1 MDFSG
6 IDVAKET
13 LDDQSK
19 TQCIANSGTEIGAL
33 VNRLKPL
40 AERIGRDPYWRPRAA
55 LSAQR
60 QQRSVRPV
68 CR

>member
-1 MDFSG
+1 MNVSELIFLG
-6 IDVAKET
+6 IDVAKDTLEVA

-40 AERIGRDPYWRPRAA
+40 A
-55 LSAQR
+55 
-60 QQRSVRPV
+60 
-68 CR
+68 